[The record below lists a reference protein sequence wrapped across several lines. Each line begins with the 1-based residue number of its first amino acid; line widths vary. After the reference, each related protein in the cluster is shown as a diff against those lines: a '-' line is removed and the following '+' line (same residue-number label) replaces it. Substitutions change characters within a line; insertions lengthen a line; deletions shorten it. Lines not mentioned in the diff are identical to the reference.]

1 MTESVASGCLV
12 VIITV
17 TTSGGI
23 GGFGLGGKEKTVET
37 DRLEAPLRQQICDRF
52 DPAGREPDRSRLR
65 GTIAIEDLK
74 ARTARRAEREGY
86 DAAQLGFAPAK
97 PRRVS
102 KPSAG
107 QFTKAGTGAF
117 SVLREFRF
125 GDGEP
130 PAVGSEVKVSDV
142 FQPGQRVHVTGVSKG
157 RGTAGVIKRHHFSG
171 FPATH
176 GTHEYFRHGG
186 SIGNRS
192 FPGRVFK
199 GKRMPGRMGGE
210 RVTTLNLEV
219 VEVDSERGLC
229 AFRIAGCS
237 PPELAS
243 PSLRHCPACPGNP
256 ELAPAKG
263 GRLAPARRLSGQRR
277 ERRRGF
283 S

>member
-1 MTESVASGCLV
+1 MPVEGIIGRKLGMTQVYTPEGRLV
-12 VIITV
+12 PVTVIEAGPCTV
-17 TTSGGI
+17 VTM
-23 GGFGLGGKEKTVET
+23 
-37 DRLEAPLRQQICDRF
+37 
-52 DPAGREPDRSRLR
+52 
-65 GTIAIEDLK
+65 
-74 ARTARRAEREGY
+74 RRAEREGY

-102 KPSAG
+102 KPRAG
-107 QFTKAGTGAF
+107 QFAKAGTTAF

-192 FPGRVFK
+192 YPGRVFK
-199 GKRMPGRMGGE
+199 GKRMAGRFGAERITTRNLVVVAVRADDNLLLVRGAVPGARNG
-210 RVTTLNLEV
+210 TV
-219 VEVDSERGLC
+219 VVHR
-229 AFRIAGCS
+229 
-237 PPELAS
+237 
-243 PSLRHCPACPGNP
+243 
-256 ELAPAKG
+256 
-263 GRLAPARRLSGQRR
+263 RR
-277 ERRRGF
+277 EAKR
-283 S
+283 